1 MVQEMYEQT
10 VNISLCSQERAQN
23 VSEKERLKQTWQE
36 VYQSLNLGKKNPRE
50 IHLNGLSTTQ
60 W

>member
-50 IHLNGLSTTQ
+50 IHLNGET
-60 W
+60 